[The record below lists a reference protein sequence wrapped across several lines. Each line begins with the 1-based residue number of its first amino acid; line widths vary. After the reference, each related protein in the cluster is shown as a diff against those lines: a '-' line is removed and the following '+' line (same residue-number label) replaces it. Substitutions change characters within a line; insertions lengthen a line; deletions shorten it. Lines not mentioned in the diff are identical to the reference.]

1 MWGFSVCPV
10 SPRDLW
16 ETGSGTRLR
25 HQHPGHS
32 DPSIS
37 PLYLRFHI
45 LRHGRLTVCLLIKS
59 CICMDPHS
67 SVQFIPVLFKGQL
80 RGQLFWHLVKGLSVI
95 PWQPVVRTSTAENT
109 VQSLV
114 SKLGC
119 HKLSSVAAAHF
130 GPQPPQSKG
139 CVALI
144 FLFAV
149 LRAVLGS
156 RKLLNHWINNLL
168 HLQDR
173 TKAHYY

>member
-114 SKLGC
+114 SKLGSHMLC
-119 HKLSSVAAAHF
+119 GVAKKSDLKIYKEKNWQTSRTEIQAI
-130 GPQPPQSKG
+130 SKG
-139 CVALI
+139 
-144 FLFAV
+144 
-149 LRAVLGS
+149 
-156 RKLLNHWINNLL
+156 ININLAPW
-168 HLQDR
+168 
-173 TKAHYY
+173 T